1 MKTLQIEKTPSGQ
14 FRYRIV
20 RHFEDLAKTCIVV
33 VDWEFGPFNR
43 EETIEQAKERFS
55 FDEIQSL

>member
-20 RHFEDLAKTCIVV
+20 RHFEDLAKTCVVV

-43 EETIEQAKERFS
+43 EEAIAQAKERFS

>member
-1 MKTLQIEKTPSGQ
+1 MRTLQIEKTPSGQ

-20 RHFEDLAKTCIVV
+20 APFEDLAKTWVVV
-33 VDWEFGPFNR
+33 VDWEFGPYSK

-55 FDEIQSL
+55 FQSIETL

>member
-1 MKTLQIEKTPSGQ
+1 MKTLQIEQTPSGQ

-20 RHFEDLAKTCIVV
+20 REFENTPNTRLVV
-33 VDWEFGPFNR
+33 IDWEFGPFDR

-55 FDEIQSL
+55 FDEIQAL